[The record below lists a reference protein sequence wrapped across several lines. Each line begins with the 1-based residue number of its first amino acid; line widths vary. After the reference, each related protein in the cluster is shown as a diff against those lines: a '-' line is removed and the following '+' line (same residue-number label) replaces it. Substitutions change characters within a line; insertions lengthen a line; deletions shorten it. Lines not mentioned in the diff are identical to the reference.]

1 MKIDTKRLNQIIY
14 TKYRDTIKDYQHNNN
29 ESITINYED
38 LEQYYTELAQEL
50 PYQYN
55 QITRQITQIIQQN
68 TIQNNKTIQITY
80 KNVPITPIRKL
91 HKDYNTQFVAFEGLI
106 RKKGKTIQ
114 KLEKGVYECTSC
126 GNTLVKEYDID
137 DIKINK
143 PKLQCTD
150 CGGKHWKLSRELST
164 FQNVQLITVQ
174 EPLEEV
180 QGSTQPVSIDC
191 YLYNKETNANP
202 GDKVTVN
209 GLLDI
214 KPGRDHKNVFTEYID
229 VKSIEK
235 LDEDY
240 ETVII
245 TPEEEQQ
252 IKTLAQSKDIFQ
264 RLIQS
269 TIPSIQGY
277 TELKEAIA
285 FQLFGTDSYYNK
297 GAKHRGDIHVLIIGD
312 PGIGKSQI
320 MKYISNIA
328 PRGLYTSGKS
338 ASGAG
343 LTASAVKDEVS
354 GDWTLDAGAMV
365 LGDMGTVCIDEFD
378 KMRASD
384 RSAIHE
390 ALEQQTISFAKA
402 GIVATLNSRCSVI
415 AAANPLEGKFNPRK
429 ALSEQIGLSAPI
441 LSRFDL
447 IFIIEDIVNKEKDR
461 AVALHIL
468 SNHDEKEEEKLIKPT
483 LLKKYISYAK
493 KNIHPVLS
501 NEAIEVLVNFYTDLR
516 GTVNLDID
524 NPIPITARQ
533 LEAIKRL
540 ALASARIRLSNIV
553 SIEDAE
559 RAIQLQ
565 QYCMSQV
572 GVDPETGKV
581 DVALV
586 EGVTPRNDSDT
597 MTVICSVLK
606 QLEKEWDGKVP
617 EKVLYSELEAK
628 RSLKHDKIKDLL
640 KKLKI
645 NGVILNPRDGYYATT

>member
-1 MKIDTKRLNQIIY
+1 
-14 TKYRDTIKDYQHNNN
+14 
-29 ESITINYED
+29 
-38 LEQYYTELAQEL
+38 
-50 PYQYN
+50 
-55 QITRQITQIIQQN
+55 
-68 TIQNNKTIQITY
+68 
-80 KNVPITPIRKL
+80 
-91 HKDYNTQFVAFEGLI
+91 
-106 RKKGKTIQ
+106 
-114 KLEKGVYECTSC
+114 
-126 GNTLVKEYDID
+126 
-137 DIKINK
+137 
-143 PKLQCTD
+143 
-150 CGGKHWKLSRELST
+150 
-164 FQNVQLITVQ
+164 
-174 EPLEEV
+174 
-180 QGSTQPVSIDC
+180 
-191 YLYNKETNANP
+191 
-202 GDKVTVN
+202 
-209 GLLDI
+209 
-214 KPGRDHKNVFTEYID
+214 
-229 VKSIEK
+229 
-235 LDEDY
+235 
-240 ETVII
+240 
-245 TPEEEQQ
+245 
-252 IKTLAQSKDIFQ
+252 
-264 RLIQS
+264 
-269 TIPSIQGY
+269 
-277 TELKEAIA
+277 
-285 FQLFGTDSYYNK
+285 
-297 GAKHRGDIHVLIIGD
+297 
-312 PGIGKSQI
+312 

-343 LTASAVKDEVS
+343 LTASAVKDEIS

-606 QLEKEWDGKVP
+606 QLEKEWEGKVP
-617 EKVLYSELEAK
+617 EKILYEELEAK